1 VRDGDLVYGDGVAIH
16 ESSGPASTAES
27 RRASVDIGIRL
38 PFAQPHA
45 GEAVLEVARTA
56 EEAGMHS
63 AWFGDHI
70 AFPVGEYESVNPTS
84 ANGKYARSGDAP
96 VLDAW
101 TMLTYAAAAT
111 TRLQVGTRI
120 TVAGYRHPLLFGK
133 MLATLDYLSGG
144 RVICGFGV
152 GWLREEFENLGVP
165 FGERRARLEEMIAS
179 LRILWEE
186 AEPEFH
192 GQCYDFGP
200 VYFNPRPARRI
211 PIYLSGHSDVAIDRA
226 ATISDGWIGNR
237 LPPGEVGRFGARLRA
252 RRRDSPLA
260 ADPFTVAVTCAVE
273 CRDDPDAPWYVA
285 EFISRKQ
292 LRDEFRRYEDA
303 GTDVL
308 IVDTHYQ
315 RRDDLLEVIELAMS
329 ASST

>member
-1 VRDGDLVYGDGVAIH
+1 M
-16 ESSGPASTAES
+16 
-27 RRASVDIGIRL
+27 DIGIRL
-38 PFAQPHA
+38 PFAQARA
-45 GEAVLEVARTA
+45 GEGVLEVARAA
-56 EEAGMHS
+56 EAAGMHS

-70 AFPVGEYESVNPTS
+70 AFPVGDYHSVNPTS

-144 RVICGFGV
+144 RVICGLGV

-165 FGERRARLEEMIAS
+165 FADRRARLEEMIAS
-179 LRILWEE
+179 LRILWED

-192 GQCYDFGP
+192 GECYDFGP
-200 VYFNPRPARRI
+200 VYFNPKPARRV
-211 PIYLSGHSDVAIDRA
+211 PIFLSGHKRVAIERA
-226 ATISDGWIGNR
+226 AVVADGWIGNR
-237 LPPGEVGRFGARLRA
+237 LPPQEVADFGAQLRV
-252 RRRDSPLA
+252 RRADSPLA
-260 ADPFTVAVTCAVE
+260 GQPFSVAVTCAVE
-273 CRDDPDAPWYVA
+273 CADDPDAPWYVA
-285 EFISRKQ
+285 DFISRKD
-292 LRDEFRRYEDA
+292 LNDELRRYQDC
-303 GTDVL
+303 GTDLL

-315 RRDDLLEVIELAMS
+315 RRDDLLEVIDLVMTAHGLLG
-329 ASST
+329 

>member
-1 VRDGDLVYGDGVAIH
+1 L
-16 ESSGPASTAES
+16 
-27 RRASVDIGIRL
+27 DIGIRL
-38 PFAQPHA
+38 PFAQPQA
-45 GEAVLEVARTA
+45 GEAVLEVARAA
-56 EEAGMHS
+56 EDAGMHS

-70 AFPVGEYESVNPTS
+70 AFPVGDYQSVNPTS

-133 MLATLDYLSGG
+133 ALATLDYLSGG
-144 RVICGFGV
+144 RVICGFGA

-165 FGERRARLEEMIAS
+165 FRERRARLEEMIAS
-179 LRILWEE
+179 LRILWEN

-200 VYFNPRPARRI
+200 VYFNPKPARRI
-211 PIYLSGHSDVAIDRA
+211 PIYLSGHTPMAIERA
-226 ATISDGWIGNR
+226 ATTSDGWIGNR
-237 LPPGEVGRFGARLRA
+237 LPPDEVARFGALLRA
-252 RRRDSPLA
+252 RRADSPLA
-260 ADPFTVAVTCAVE
+260 DAPFTVAVTCAVE
-273 CRDDPDAPWYVA
+273 CHDDPDAPWYVGD
-285 EFISRKQ
+285 FISRKQ
-292 LRDEFRRYEDA
+292 IRDEFCRYEDS
-303 GTDVL
+303 GTDTL

-315 RRDDLLEVIELAMS
+315 RRDDLLEVIELTMNAGG
-329 ASST
+329 T